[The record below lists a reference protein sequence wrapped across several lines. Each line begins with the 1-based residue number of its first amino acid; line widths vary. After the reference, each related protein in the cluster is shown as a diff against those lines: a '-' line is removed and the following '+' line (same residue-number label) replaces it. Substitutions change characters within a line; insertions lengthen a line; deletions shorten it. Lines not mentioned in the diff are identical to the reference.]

1 MHSHS
6 GPVKQ
11 IIQSQCIVIKLPPD
25 STTEPT
31 RRDLT
36 LNYLSSPFDPQRGDR
51 SRNSKWREGIETCG
65 ERERRHLER
74 GRRRDGAERVK

>member
-36 LNYLSSPFDPQRGDR
+36 LNNLSSPFDPQRCRGPLVERGKAGD
-51 SRNSKWREGIETCG
+51 KYREETGQETVSG
-65 ERERRHLER
+65 ERE
-74 GRRRDGAERVK
+74 